1 MIVHAARADDSLLA
15 LRSARR
21 DGPHRQRARATGRSR
36 ALTLSAFR
44 LLSPAAPALPSSP
57 SVENFLAN
65 SRSGFYGSERP
76 VTVAHCPWGHAT
88 PEGVRNHRNRRH
100 LGTHAFARG
109 RNSAPT

>member
-76 VTVAHCPWGHAT
+76 VTGAGRRRFSVPLSSEFCAKIRPPGVG
-88 PEGVRNHRNRRH
+88 PETG
-100 LGTHAFARG
+100 G
-109 RNSAPT
+109 